1 MKGNLNLEL
10 EKVFGKT
17 KFRKISIN
25 IEDETLEKVDK
36 LAKISGNTRTGMLGS
51 LIDIGI
57 KPQIELITRI
67 WENMKK
73 DKKYLNNLKIINE
86 KLDEIKKL
94 K

>member
-1 MKGNLNLEL
+1 MKENLNLEL

-25 IEDETLEKVDK
+25 IEDKTLDRVDK
-36 LAKISGNTRTGMLGS
+36 LAKISGNTRTDMLGS
-51 LIDIGI
+51 IIDVGI
-57 KPQIELITRI
+57 EPQIDLITKV

-73 DKKYLNNLKIINE
+73 NKKYSNNIKSINE